1 MGLGAQQVDGGG
13 GGELCAAVEGVE
25 ALDEPLEHELLRVR
39 PVGVEGLVPDEEEA
53 RAVELDVLG
62 VAGVEELLEDAADAA
77 HLPALVQLLGLQ
89 QQDFLS
95 KETQVFT
102 RITLTLRY
110 VTRHARH
117 ESLN

>member
-62 VAGVEELLEDAADAA
+62 VAGVEELLEDKPVDT
-77 HLPALVQLLGLQ
+77 
-89 QQDFLS
+89 D
-95 KETQVFT
+95 E
-102 RITLTLRY
+102 ILTAMEQRE
-110 VTRHARH
+110 R
-117 ESLN
+117 